1 MLVLCL
7 KVCVLRMLG
16 YWGHAEYEKTKILQ
30 MKLGVYEQIIKD
42 YLEEESNVEKD
53 KGENAYAD
61 K

>member
-1 MLVLCL
+1 
-7 KVCVLRMLG
+7 MLG